1 MVAFGPVAGHS
12 VLLGQKV
19 NGAQGGGGGRA
30 TQELSKPSAWCGGQ
44 VLWSL
49 EATGAEP
56 HWHF

>member
-1 MVAFGPVAGHS
+1 MLAVMVAFGPVAGHS

-49 EATGAEP
+49 
-56 HWHF
+56 